1 MTKKEM
7 DDDEWQTDAQM
18 NDAFP
23 TAGIAYPDADQ
34 AKMDEI
40 LEQPLLVKDFVTRQ
54 SVNGEFAIMLVRAK
68 KAESDWSV
76 PCGGKIVM
84 EWLQYVKEHEYLPLV
99 AVFVKERSKSHRGYS
114 YYIPMST
121 KMYKEWKKNKE

>member
-1 MTKKEM
+1 MNEKKV

-18 NDAFP
+18 DDAFP
-23 TAGIAYPDADQ
+23 QAGAAFPDADPG
-34 AKMDEI
+34 KMDEV
-40 LEQPLLVKDFVTRQ
+40 LNQPLLVKDFVTRE
-54 SVNGEFAIMLVRAK
+54 SINGTFAIMLIRAK
-68 KAESDWSV
+68 KAENDWSV

-84 EWLQYVKEHEYLPLV
+84 QWLQYVKEHDYLPLV
-99 AVFVKERSKSHRGYS
+99 TVFVKEKSRSHPGYT